1 LGLTLKSKPIVAAI
15 LEHLKTKEPND
26 ILFVVG
32 GKTYK
37 VKEVRNHMVN
47 QDKVAVKV
55 AVKLLTFALKANG
68 CQCQEERG
76 ILLSPQTITDEQI
89 NKTVQ
94 MFKVN

>member
-1 LGLTLKSKPIVAAI
+1 LSSKLGITLKFKPIVDAI

-47 QDKVAVKV
+47 QDKV